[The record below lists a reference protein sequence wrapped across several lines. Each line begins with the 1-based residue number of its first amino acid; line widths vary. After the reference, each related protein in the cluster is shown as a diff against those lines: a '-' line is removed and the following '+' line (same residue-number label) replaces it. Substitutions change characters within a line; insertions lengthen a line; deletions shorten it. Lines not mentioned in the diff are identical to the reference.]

1 MPVDPAGPSSLL
13 ARFGAPLGGL
23 HVVDLVLLGV
33 IVLFGL
39 GGLRRGFV
47 GGALGLVGLFATVAV
62 ALAVAGPLAQWVRGA
77 VPGFPAT
84 DTLLRLLAFV
94 VALGVAQMVFSF
106 VVGLLRNALSPAR
119 RALGPLATVD
129 RLLGFL
135 PGAVTGILVI
145 ALVITPLRLF
155 PAARSVSDLLDESA
169 LAREISRLVGDW
181 SPQLEGLLQSVAGSG
196 VALPSRIIEPGENV
210 QVPRTQDVQPD
221 AEAEARMLDLV
232 NVERLRAGLRPLVAD
247 ERLREVA
254 RQHSQEMFRLGY
266 FAHVSPSA
274 GSPADRLQRS
284 GVPFATAGENLAY
297 APTVEVAHSGLM
309 ASPGH
314 RKNILTPEFSRVG
327 IGVMRGGLY
336 GRMFTQNFAG

>member
-1 MPVDPAGPSSLL
+1 MPVDPAGASSLL
-13 ARFGAPLGGL
+13 ARLGGL

-47 GGALGLVGLFATVAV
+47 GGVLGLVGLFATVAV
-62 ALAVAGPLAQWVRGA
+62 ALAAAGPLAQWVRA
-77 VPGFPAT
+77 AFPAFPAT

-94 VALGVAQMVFSF
+94 VALGLAQMVFS
-106 VVGLLRNALSPAR
+106 VVVRLVQGALSPVR
-119 RALGPLATVD
+119 RSLGPLASAD

-155 PAARSVSDLLDESA
+155 PAARPVSDLLDQST

-181 SPQLEGLLQSVAGSG
+181 SPQLEGLLQNVAGNGG

-221 AEAEARMLDLV
+221 AEAEARMLDLI

-314 RKNILTPEFSRVG
+314 RKNILTPEFNRVG

>member
-1 MPVDPAGPSSLL
+1 MPVDPAGASSLL
-13 ARFGAPLGGL
+13 ARLGGL

-62 ALAVAGPLAQWVRGA
+62 ALAVAGPLAQWVRA
-77 VPGFPAT
+77 AFPAFPAT

-94 VALGVAQMVFSF
+94 VALGLAQMVFS
-106 VVGLLRNALSPAR
+106 VVVRIVQGALSPVR
-119 RALGPLATVD
+119 RSLGPLATAD

-135 PGAVTGILVI
+135 PGAITGILVI

-155 PAARSVSDLLDESA
+155 PAARSVSDLLDQSA

-181 SPQLEGLLQSVAGSG
+181 SPQLEGLLQNVAGNGG

-221 AEAEARMLDLV
+221 AEAEARMLDLI

>member
-13 ARFGAPLGGL
+13 SRLGGL

-77 VPGFPAT
+77 VPAFPAT

-94 VALGVAQMVFSF
+94 IALGLAQMVFSF
-106 VVGLLRNALSPAR
+106 VVGLLRNALAPAR
-119 RALGPLATVD
+119 RSLGPLATVD

-135 PGAVTGILVI
+135 PGAATGILVI

-297 APTVEVAHSGLM
+297 APTVEVAHAGLM

>member
-1 MPVDPAGPSSLL
+1 MPVDTSGASSLL
-13 ARFGAPLGGL
+13 ARLGEL

-47 GGALGLVGLFATVAV
+47 GGTLGLVGLFATVAV
-62 ALAVAGPLAQWVRGA
+62 ALAAAGPLAQWVRA
-77 VPGFPAT
+77 AFPAFPVT

-94 VALGVAQMVFSF
+94 VALGLAQMVFS
-106 VVGLLRNALSPAR
+106 VAVRLIQGALAPVR

-135 PGAVTGILVI
+135 PGALTGILVI
-145 ALVITPLRLF
+145 ALIVTPLRLF
-155 PAARSVSDLLDESA
+155 PAARPVSDLLDESA

-181 SPQLEGLLQSVAGSG
+181 SPQLEGLLQTVAGNGG

-221 AEAEARMLDLV
+221 AEAEAKMLELV
-232 NVERLRAGLRPLVAD
+232 NAERLRAGLRPLVAD

-327 IGVMRGGLY
+327 IGVMRGGLH